1 MRRRESLDP
10 VVARELAAI
19 DAALAGG
26 GGEHAPISSEDAEL
40 AQLATLLVAER
51 PPVSRAFRA
60 ALDARVEARFA
71 GPDPRA
77 ASRRARDGAG
87 AGAGAGL
94 VASARRVRR
103 RPLIP
108 AFAATAAVALV
119 ALVVALQV
127 GGGSGGTDRDMA
139 VSSGSSAA
147 ESAPA
152 SGADSA
158 GKAAAPDSA
167 PAPDAAAG
175 SGAARDDGDGGAVF
189 APPAVQPHQAPSTDP
204 PVDAHAGATAR
215 KVEQSSTV
223 ELGAPADKVDD
234 VAQDVLGVV
243 GRQQGIVDES
253 SVSTSGGAGE
263 ARFALRIPAA
273 RLQATLA
280 ELSRLPDAH
289 VLARTDDTLDVNQAY
304 VSVQRKL
311 DGAEAEREGLLRA
324 LRGASSEDETDRLKA
339 RLDGVEQQIAGLQRS
354 QRALD
359 RRVDYSRVA
368 LTVRADDRGGASGDD
383 GGGAGFTPG
392 SALDDAGR
400 VLAVTAGVVVI
411 AAAALVPLA
420 LLALCLWPLARAAQ
434 RRRREGALDGA

>member
-1 MRRRESLDP
+1 MRRREPLDP
-10 VVARELAAI
+10 VAARELAAI

-26 GGEHAPISSEDAEL
+26 STAGSPTIAPEDAEL

-51 PPVSRAFRA
+51 PQAPPAFRA
-60 ALDARVEARFA
+60 ALDARAAQRFA

-77 ASRRARDGAG
+77 AARRSERGRHDAG
-87 AGAGAGL
+87 GG
-94 VASARRVRR
+94 VASALSRTRR

-119 ALVVALQV
+119 ALVVALQP
-127 GGGSGGTDRDMA
+127 GGGSGERDIA
-139 VSSGSSAA
+139 ASSGSTAAAPA
-147 ESAPA
+147 ESA
-152 SGADSA
+152 GGSA
-158 GKAAAPDSA
+158 GGSTAAAPAESA
-167 PAPDAAAG
+167 GGSTGGSTAG
-175 SGAARDDGDGGAVF
+175 STAGSTGGAL
-189 APPAVQPHQAPSTDP
+189 S
-204 PVDAHAGATAR
+204 AGEGTR

-234 VAQDVLGVV
+234 VAQEVLGVV
-243 GRQQGIVDES
+243 ARQRGIVDQS

-263 ARFALRIPAA
+263 ARFMLRIPAA
-273 RLQATLA
+273 RLQAALA

-304 VSVQRKL
+304 VSVRRKL
-311 DGAEAEREGLLRA
+311 EGAEAERGGLLRA
-324 LRGASSEDETDRLKA
+324 LRAAPSEDESDRLKA
-339 RLDGVEQQIAGLQRS
+339 RLAGVEERIAQLQRS

-368 LTVRADDRGGASGDD
+368 LTVRARETTGDG

-411 AAAALVPLA
+411 AAAAFVPLA
-420 LLALCLWPLARAAQ
+420 LLALCLWPLLRAAQ
-434 RRRREGALDGA
+434 RRRREQTLDAICSNAKP

>member
-1 MRRRESLDP
+1 MRRREPLDP

-26 GGEHAPISSEDAEL
+26 SSGPHDPIAPEDVEL
-40 AQLATLLVAER
+40 AELATLLVAER

-60 ALDARVEARFA
+60 ALDARVEERFA
-71 GPDPRA
+71 APAPR
-77 ASRRARDGAG
+77 RTPNP
-87 AGAGAGL
+87 
-94 VASARRVRR
+94 VRR

-108 AFAATAAVALV
+108 AFATFGAVAAVAIV
-119 ALVVALQV
+119 AVVIALQP
-127 GGGSGGTDRDMA
+127 GGGGGGDMVA
-139 VSSGSSAA
+139 SSPAPAESSAGSAGSSEDLAA
-147 ESAPA
+147 PET
-152 SGADSA
+152 
-158 GKAAAPDSA
+158 AAAPDGGTRGG
-167 PAPDAAAG
+167 AG
-175 SGAARDDGDGGAVF
+175 TQGGSDTPSGAAVA
-189 APPAVQPHQAPSTDP
+189 P
-204 PVDAHAGATAR
+204 PVDAHAGAGDDANGR

-243 GRQQGIVDES
+243 GRQQGIVDQS

-263 ARFALRIPAA
+263 ARFQLRIPAA

-311 DGAEAEREGLLRA
+311 DGAEAEREGILRA
-324 LRGASSEDETDRLKA
+324 LRGAADEAQTDRLRA
-339 RLDGVEQQIAGLQRS
+339 RLDDVETRIAGLQRS
-354 QRALD
+354 QRSLD

-368 LTVRADDRGGASGDD
+368 LTVRADDSADD
-383 GGGAGFTPG
+383 DGGGGAGFTPG
-392 SALDDAGR
+392 SALHDAGR

-411 AAAALVPLA
+411 GAAALVPLA
-420 LLALCLWPLARAAQ
+420 LLALCVWPLARSAR
-434 RRRREGALDGA
+434 RRRREQALDGV

>member
-26 GGEHAPISSEDAEL
+26 GAGEHAPIAPEDAEL

-60 ALDARVEARFA
+60 AMDSRVETRFA
-71 GPDPRA
+71 ERRPRTTA
-77 ASRRARDGAG
+77 KT
-87 AGAGAGL
+87 
-94 VASARRVRR
+94 VRR

-108 AFAATAAVALV
+108 AFAAFAAVA
-119 ALVVALQV
+119 VVAV
-127 GGGSGGTDRDMA
+127 VIAVNPGGAGSDRDMA
-139 VSSGSSAA
+139 VSSGSSA
-147 ESAPA
+147 EIAPA
-152 SGADSA
+152 NPPSAADSA
-158 GKAAAPDSA
+158 GSAAAPN
-167 PAPDAAAG
+167 AAAAPQ
-175 SGAARDDGDGGAVF
+175 STAKGGAV
-189 APPAVQPHQAPSTDP
+189 DP

-223 ELGAPADKVDD
+223 ELGARADKVDD

-253 SVSTSGGAGE
+253 SVSTSAGAGE

-304 VSVQRKL
+304 VSVQRRL
-311 DGAEAEREGLLRA
+311 DGAEAERAGLLRA
-324 LRGASSEDETDRLKA
+324 LRDASSEDETDRLKA
-339 RLDGVEQQIAGLQRS
+339 RLDGVEERIAGLQRS

-368 LTVRADDRGGASGDD
+368 LTVRADDSGGASGDD

-434 RRRREGALDGA
+434 RRRREGTLDGA